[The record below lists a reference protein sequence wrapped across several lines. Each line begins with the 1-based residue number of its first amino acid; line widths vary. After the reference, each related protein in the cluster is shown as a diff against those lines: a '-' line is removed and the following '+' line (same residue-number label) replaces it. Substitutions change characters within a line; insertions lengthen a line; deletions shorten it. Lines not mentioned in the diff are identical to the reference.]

1 MNKVRLMLALVVLT
15 MLLALPAAALAQ
27 NTGNVTGTATI
38 SQRIALPNNAV
49 VTIQLADVSRAGAPA
64 QVIAEQRITTN
75 GAQSPFAFNLTYD
88 RGRIQNN
95 GVYIVQGNVSVGGQL
110 RYTTTRQY
118 RVLTGG
124 SPSTATVS
132 LDAVTLPRGSSGSWM
147 FAVAVLLLALALGV
161 HMVRARLSAP
171 VLPEVVRR

>member
-1 MNKVRLMLALVVLT
+1 MNKVRLMLVLGVLT

-27 NTGNVTGTATI
+27 NTGNVTGTASI
-38 SQRIALPNNAV
+38 LQRIALPNNAV

-75 GAQSPFAFNLTYD
+75 GAQSPFAFNLAYD
-88 RGRIQNN
+88 KGRIAAN
-95 GVYIVQGNVSVGGQL
+95 GVYTVQGNVSVGGQL

-124 SPSTATVS
+124 SPATATVT
-132 LDAVTLPRGSSGSWM
+132 LDAVTLPRSSSGNWM
-147 FAVAVLLLALALGV
+147 LAVAVLALGLALGI
-161 HMVRARLSAP
+161 HMLRSRLKVPA
-171 VLPEVVRR
+171 LPEVARR

>member
-1 MNKVRLMLALVVLT
+1 MNKVRSLLVLVVLA

-27 NTGNVTGTATI
+27 TTGTVTGTASI
-38 SQRIALPNNAV
+38 LQRIALPNNAV

-64 QVIAEQRITTN
+64 QVIAEQKITTN

-88 RGRIQNN
+88 TARIAAN

-124 SPSTATVS
+124 NPATASVT
-132 LDAVTLPRGSSGSWM
+132 LDAVTLPRSSSGSWM
-147 FAVAVLLLALALGV
+147 LAAAALLLALALGV
-161 HMVRARLSAP
+161 HLLRSQLNAASP
-171 VLPEVVRR
+171 PEIVRR